1 MSQKKIIKIVQ
12 ILTGIWQKRIQ
23 TTEVFVKPN
32 KAHSLSVS
40 SYQMMIYT
48 SMSSYIYKYI
58 NI

>member
-40 SYQMMIYT
+40 SYQMMIYKRT
-48 SMSSYIYKYI
+48 
-58 NI
+58 